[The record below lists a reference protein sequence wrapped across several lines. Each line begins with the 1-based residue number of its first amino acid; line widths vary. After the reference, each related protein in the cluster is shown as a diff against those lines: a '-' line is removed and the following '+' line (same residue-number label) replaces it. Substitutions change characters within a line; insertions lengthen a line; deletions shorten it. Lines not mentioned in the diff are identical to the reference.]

1 MTHDE
6 AEDIKR
12 HFNVIAEGLRSDIRL
27 VAEGH
32 AGLDR
37 KIDGVRQE
45 LHEFRGEARS
55 EIRLVAEGQEAL
67 RQDAADFR
75 LEVQGEFRD
84 VRALIRLSYTEL
96 EDRVKLVE
104 RELVSLKARLEEIE
118 GQHS

>member
-1 MTHDE
+1 MTQEE

-12 HFNVIAEGLRSDIRL
+12 HFNVVAEGLRSDIRL

-45 LHEFRGEARS
+45 LHEFRSEARS
-55 EIRLVAEGQEAL
+55 EIRLLAEGHMAMREELSQF
-67 RQDAADFR
+67 RQ
-75 LEVQGEFRD
+75 EVQGEFRD

-104 RELVSLKARLEEIE
+104 RELVTLKARLEEIE